1 MFCLDWYQ
9 MSTQPLPA
17 VLWEE
22 EIARLQFFKFV
33 MKNSNTVYKVLI
45 VLLTPQYISK
55 FNYRAIQVTSKR
67 VSHKPKFA
75 YN

>member
-55 FNYRAIQVTSKR
+55 LQGN
-67 VSHKPKFA
+67 PA
-75 YN
+75 YITYFR